1 MSRNVLNPGP
11 IPRVHDVVPVLG
23 CLLGEVPPPLDDEHA
38 GITQL
43 PLTRLGYFEAIT
55 EGCLIF
61 AAAGESGATRLCFTN
76 AAATVRSEDFRFV
89 ESCHQSLQKFPA
101 LSLRKYF

>member
-1 MSRNVLNPGP
+1 MSGNVLDPGP
-11 IPRVHDVVPVLG
+11 IPRVHHVVPVLG
-23 CLLGEVPPPLDDEHA
+23 RLLGQVPPPLDDEHA

-43 PLTRLGYFEAIT
+43 PLPRLGYFEAIA

-61 AAAGESGATRLCFTN
+61 AAARESGATRLCFTN

-89 ESCHQSLQKFPA
+89 ESCHQSLKKFPA
-101 LSLRKYF
+101 